1 MSALGTGAN
10 VLGMSEIDREATRL
24 AHHVSRVAAGG
35 QVPTEEYIALY
46 KLLAAVHGLAYH
58 RLVVEAMCEDE
69 DPDAALDPLRRLFHD
84 YFRERGA

>member
-1 MSALGTGAN
+1 M
-10 VLGMSEIDREATRL
+10 LGMSEIDQEATRL

-35 QVPTEEYIALY
+35 QVSAEEYLALY

-69 DPDAALDPLRRLFHD
+69 DPDAAVEPLRKLYQD
-84 YFRERGA
+84 YFRERGS